1 MDKSAVK
8 TLFALIKIALCGGEL
23 SIEQK
28 EFFNADDEAAKK
40 LAAIAKRHDVA
51 HLFALGLKK
60 SGLLSDKYDKLQS
73 EMMLAVYRYEQ
84 IDYELT
90 NLCAALE
97 QAKIDFIPL
106 KGSVIRK
113 YYPEPWLRTSCDI
126 DVLVRHGDLERAVEY
141 LTENLQ
147 YVAEKRATHDV
158 SLHTPQGT
166 HVELHFD
173 LVEED
178 VAPAAANVL
187 ASVWNDVTLCDGA
200 KYRYKMSDEF
210 FYFYHV
216 AHMAK
221 HFSEGGCGIR
231 PFIDLWILNDLA
243 VKNADNPSSDKSAC
257 AFGACNSA
265 DENFAK
271 NADFSKN
278 CAKLLEAGGLLKFSE
293 TAKKLSEFW
302 FCDGAES
309 DLLIKMQNFILSGGS
324 YGTSV
329 NRVAIKQKRGRIK
342 YIFSRMFIP
351 YSKLKRYYPI
361 LEKHKWLMPIMQ
373 IRRWFMIFRPDVAKM
388 AKSELSVNKTLSK
401 DVADKTQ
408 NLLKEIGL

>member
-1 MDKSAVK
+1 MDKSAIK
-8 TLFALIKIALCGGEL
+8 TLFALIKIALRGGEL
-23 SIEQK
+23 SSEQK
-28 EFFNADDEAAKK
+28 EFFNDDEAAKK
-40 LAAIAKRHDVA
+40 LASVAKRHDVA
-51 HLFALGLKK
+51 HLFALGLQK
-60 SGLLSDKYDKLQS
+60 SGLLSDKYSKLQS

-90 NLCAALE
+90 NLCTALE

-126 DVLVRHGDLERAVEY
+126 DVLVRHSDLERAVEY

-158 SLHTPQGT
+158 ALNTPQGT

-178 VAPAAANVL
+178 VAPAASNVL
-187 ASVWNDVTLCDGA
+187 ASVWNNVTLCDGA

-231 PFIDLWILNDLA
+231 PFIDLWILNDLVA
-243 VKNADNPSSDKSAC
+243 KNADNPSSEKSAGE
-257 AFGACNSA
+257 FGTCNSA

-271 NADFSKN
+271 SADFSKN
-278 CAKLLEAGGLLKFSE
+278 CTRLLEEGSLLKFSE

-309 DLLIKMQNFILSGGS
+309 ELLIKMQNFVLSGGS

-329 NRVAIKQKRGRIK
+329 NRVAIKQKSGRIK
-342 YIFSRMFIP
+342 YVFSRMFIP

-373 IRRWFMIFRPDVAKM
+373 IRRWFMIFRPEVAKM